1 MKLKTFLLWVTMLPL
16 FSVVQAQSTSGT
28 DFWMA
33 FIQNADLD
41 LDKPYYLSIL
51 LTSTEATEVSVS
63 SPLGFS
69 QAFTLDR
76 NTSKRIDIPFDDFNV
91 TEYGKAVNKTLH
103 ITSTNPI
110 SVYAENYQA
119 RSNDATLVLPI
130 SACGSYYIIQ
140 HNVGRSESRSY
151 VFMPATFSII
161 AFDDD
166 TEVEIIPTLSTSTG
180 QEKGE
185 PFTITLKEGEVFQL
199 ASQKTDQ
206 GSGLSG
212 SQIRVLNGK
221 KVAVYAG
228 NRCTNVPDACTA
240 GDSDML
246 FEVQYPV
253 SSWGK
258 KFIVQPF
265 VNDINDMIKCTAC
278 KDGTKIYKDGELLTT
293 INAFESYE
301 FFIKES
307 DGPFMIEASEPIAL
321 YQYMTSSNYNVSTER
336 PIGGPSFQ
344 YVVPLEQSIERVT
357 FSTLDNKEVKTHYV
371 NIVIKKEDISTVT
384 LNGQTN
390 FATFTPYDDVYAMA
404 SVQLEEGQYTLE
416 AKSGFI
422 ANVYGMG
429 QCVSYSYVAGSKIED
444 INATEGS
451 YLVTYDGNE
460 ATSGSMPNHLFNIGT
475 DETTLL
481 DANEFQRSYTVSFDT
496 KGGEEIADEQVN
508 YTFENWIHEQSTGYS
523 FFYKDKE
530 PTVNIVRE
538 TGAVVALKAQWEPDS
553 LKLPL
558 PVRDR
563 YDFVGWTTQKNGRK
577 AEYLAGDQYIPK
589 ADVVLYAIWEFH
601 VEDYM
606 ICDNGTILFK
616 EDFGGNYV
624 GDPDLGPGLPEGTIS
639 LHFSNHVWDLL
650 KNGYDIRKEA
660 IRRRETNPRNHVY
673 SGWYADFGDHTY
685 EEDLTRG
692 YFMIIDLDYLE
703 ATFYKVQVDELCEN
717 TLLYFSFWGH
727 PINASADAPV
737 TLTLE
742 DMSGNVLNE
751 EVFTIDHTHNGWQHF
766 GMPFIMPA
774 GETSVVY
781 KVFSG
786 AGGNGGDFGLDDIEI
801 RLCTPPINVN
811 VPDDSLCVK
820 SGYTLRADLDSAA
833 TSLIEPITYTWYK
846 NKEKNY
852 NNTGWEKVHVGKELV
867 LSNITKDNEGYYKV
881 FASSAGET
889 SDYNMCSSFSDI
901 VPVMVKTCNI
911 SERIYQT
918 ICHGSSYTLG
928 GNSFNQTGVYKV
940 KMPTSENPDNEV
952 VLDLTVLDEKK
963 TVLSETICS
972 GSSYKFGN
980 KILKDNGTYT
990 EKFSSA
996 SGCDS
1001 LVILTLDVL
1010 PSTSSTITGE
1020 VVQGS
1025 DYDENGFDLP
1035 EQTHTG
1041 IFNHQLKLTNVYGCD
1056 SIVNLKLRVVAPP
1069 VVPDYMEI
1077 PTAFTPHFGDGLN
1090 DWFMPGYEVYIY
1102 DRYGNLICH
1111 STNGWDGTYR
1121 GEVATAGVYVYTLFM
1136 KDGKKRTG
1144 TIEIVKS
1151 K

>member
-1 MKLKTFLLWVTMLPL
+1 MTMLPL
-16 FSVVQAQSTSGT
+16 FSVAQAQSTSGT

-33 FIQNADLD
+33 FLQNADKDLD
-41 LDKPYYLSIL
+41 LPYYLSIL
-51 LTSTEATEVSVS
+51 LSSSEATEVSIS
-63 SPLGFS
+63 SPRGFS
-69 QAFTLDR
+69 KTVTLDR
-76 NTSKRIDIPFDDFNV
+76 NSTKRIDIPFDEFNV
-91 TEYGKAVNKTLH
+91 TEYGEASNKTLH
-103 ITSTNPI
+103 ITSTNSI
-110 SVYAENYQA
+110 SVYAENYQNC
-119 RSNDATLVLPI
+119 SNDATLVLPV
-130 SACGSYYIIQ
+130 SACGSYYVIQ
-140 HNVGRSESRSY
+140 NNVGRSESAKYIFLPS
-151 VFMPATFSII
+151 TFSVI
-161 AFDDD
+161 AFEDD
-166 TEVEIIPTLSTSTG
+166 TEVEIIPSLTTDTG

-185 PFTITLKEGEVFQL
+185 PYTITLKEGEVFQL
-199 ASQKTDQ
+199 ASQKSDQ

-212 SQIRVLNGK
+212 TQIRVLKGK

-258 KFIVQPF
+258 DFIVQPF
-265 VNDINDMIKCTAC
+265 TGDINDMVKCTAC
-278 KDGTKIYKDGELLTT
+278 KDGTKIYKDGELIAT
-293 INAFESYE
+293 IDAFESYE
-301 FFIKES
+301 FFVKES
-307 DGPFMIEASEPIAL
+307 DGPFMVEASEPIAL
-321 YQYMTSSNYNVSTER
+321 YQYMTSSNFNVSRER
-336 PIGGPSFQ
+336 TIGGPSFQ
-344 YVVPLEQSIERVT
+344 YVVPLEQSIEKIT
-357 FSTLDNKEVKTHYV
+357 FSTLDNDKVLDHYV
-371 NIVIKKEDISTVT
+371 NIVIKNEDISTVT
-384 LNGQTN
+384 LNGETD
-390 FATFTPYDDVYAMA
+390 FATFTPFNDKYATA
-404 SVQLEEGQYTLE
+404 AVRLRKGQYTLE

-422 ANVYGMG
+422 ANAYGMG
-429 QCVSYSYVAGSKIED
+429 DWVSYSYVAGSKMED
-444 INATEGS
+444 INDIGGNGDSHTE
-451 YLVTYDGNE
+451 DDMACE
-460 ATSGSMPNHLFNIGT
+460 
-475 DETTLL
+475 
-481 DANEFQRSYTVSFDT
+481 
-496 KGGEEIADEQVN
+496 
-508 YTFENWIHEQSTGYS
+508 
-523 FFYKDKE
+523 
-530 PTVNIVRE
+530 
-538 TGAVVALKAQWEPDS
+538 
-553 LKLPL
+553 
-558 PVRDR
+558 
-563 YDFVGWTTQKNGRK
+563 
-577 AEYLAGDQYIPK
+577 
-589 ADVVLYAIWEFH
+589 
-601 VEDYM
+601 
-606 ICDNGTILFK
+606 NGTILFK
-616 EDFGGNYV
+616 EDFGGNYA

-660 IRRRETNPRNHVY
+660 IRRREPNPRNHIY

-703 ATFYKVQVDELCEN
+703 ATFYKVQVNELCEN
-717 TLLYFSFWGH
+717 TKLYFSFWGH

-742 DMSGNVLNE
+742 DLNGNVLNE
-751 EVFTIDHTHNGWQHF
+751 EVFTIDHTYNGWQHF

-867 LSNITKDNEGYYKV
+867 LRNITKDTEGYYKV

-889 SDYNMCSSFSDI
+889 SEYNMCSSFSDI
-901 VPVMVKTCNI
+901 VPVMVKDCNI
-911 SERIYQT
+911 SGRLYQT
-918 ICHGSSYTLG
+918 ICHGSSYTLA
-928 GNSFNQTGVYKV
+928 GNSFSQTGVYTVKV
-940 KMPTSENPDNEV
+940 PTDENSDSVV
-952 VLDLTVLDEKK
+952 VLDLTVLDEIK
-963 TVLSETICS
+963 TKLSETICT
-972 GSSYKFGN
+972 GSSYRFGG
-980 KILKDNGTYT
+980 KDLKTSGTYT

-996 SGCDS
+996 LGCDS
-1001 LVILTLDVL
+1001 LVTLTLEVA
-1010 PSTSSTITGE
+1010 PSSSSSITGE
-1020 VVQGS
+1020 VIQGS
-1025 DYDENGFDLP
+1025 GYDENGFDLP

-1041 IFNHQLKLTNVYGCD
+1041 IFNHQLKLTNMYGCD

-1069 VVPDYMEI
+1069 IAPDTVVI

-1111 STNGWDGTYR
+1111 STDGWDGTYR
-1121 GEVATAGVYVYTLFM
+1121 GEVATPGVYVYTLFL
-1136 KDGKKRTG
+1136 KDGSKRTS